1 MKKESLLEKMRGMIM
16 EKAVLRTSTLMKNY
30 RQIGQ
35 KETSY
40 AEELEE

>member
-1 MKKESLLEKMRGMIM
+1 M
-16 EKAVLRTSTLMKNY
+16 EKALLRTSTLMKNY

-40 AEELEE
+40 AEELEEEEFEKALKEID